1 MVSIFEI
8 GHIWGNFH
16 WVKDLSNIFAVKL
29 FLLVYK
35 HLHMKCIVRQTL
47 AVELS
52 QFCYEIMK
60 STKASSI
67 KNMYG
72 ICNSHNI
79 DKSDLPD
86 MHA

>member
-1 MVSIFEI
+1 
-8 GHIWGNFH
+8 
-16 WVKDLSNIFAVKL
+16 
-29 FLLVYK
+29 
-35 HLHMKCIVRQTL
+35 MKCIVRQTL

-60 STKASSI
+60 STKASPI